1 MKDLSLK
8 NLKKFGYSTNFQKVF
23 KSCIINKNDMQIL
36 GLILL
41 IATSWYIFKLTSNF
55 LDDQTKKEL
64 DENYELFKKQFKE
77 LKNRFSKENLKL
89 IWEKYK
95 EERNTITPNDD

>member
-1 MKDLSLK
+1 
-8 NLKKFGYSTNFQKVF
+8 
-23 KSCIINKNDMQIL
+23 MQII

-41 IATSWYIFKLTSNF
+41 IATSWYILKLTSNF

-64 DENYELFKKQFKE
+64 DENFELFKKQFKD
-77 LKNRFSKENLKL
+77 LKSRFSKDNLKL

-95 EERNTITPNDD
+95 EERKAFTDKDE

>member
-1 MKDLSLK
+1 
-8 NLKKFGYSTNFQKVF
+8 
-23 KSCIINKNDMQIL
+23 MQLI

-41 IATSWYIFKLTSNF
+41 IATSWYILKLTSNF

-64 DENYELFKKQFKE
+64 DQNFELFKKNFND
-77 LKNRFSKENLKL
+77 LKSRFSKDNLKL

-95 EERNTITPNDD
+95 EERKSVTTKDD

>member
-1 MKDLSLK
+1 
-8 NLKKFGYSTNFQKVF
+8 
-23 KSCIINKNDMQIL
+23 MQII

-41 IATSWYIFKLTSNF
+41 IATSWYILKLTSNF

-64 DENYELFKKQFKE
+64 DENFELFKKNFND
-77 LKNRFSKENLKL
+77 LKNRFSKDNLKL

-95 EERNTITPNDD
+95 EERKTITNKDD

>member
-1 MKDLSLK
+1 
-8 NLKKFGYSTNFQKVF
+8 
-23 KSCIINKNDMQIL
+23 MQII

-41 IATSWYIFKLTSNF
+41 IATSWYILKLTSNF

-64 DENYELFKKQFKE
+64 DENFELFKKQFKD
-77 LKNRFSKENLKL
+77 LKSRFSKDNLKL

-95 EERNTITPNDD
+95 EERKAFTDKND

>member
-1 MKDLSLK
+1 MYYIFKKK
-8 NLKKFGYSTNFQKVF
+8 NE
-23 KSCIINKNDMQIL
+23 II

-64 DENYELFKKQFKE
+64 DENYELFKKQFND
-77 LKNRFSKENLKL
+77 LKNRFSKDNLKL

-95 EERNTITPNDD
+95 EERKTFTSKDD

>member
-1 MKDLSLK
+1 
-8 NLKKFGYSTNFQKVF
+8 
-23 KSCIINKNDMQIL
+23 MQLI

-41 IATSWYIFKLTSNF
+41 IATSWYILKLTSNF

-64 DENYELFKKQFKE
+64 DENFELFKKQFKD
-77 LKNRFSKENLKL
+77 LKSRFSKDNLKL

-95 EERNTITPNDD
+95 EERKAFTDKDE

>member
-1 MKDLSLK
+1 
-8 NLKKFGYSTNFQKVF
+8 
-23 KSCIINKNDMQIL
+23 MQII

-41 IATSWYIFKLTSNF
+41 IATSWYIIKLTSNF

-64 DENYELFKKQFKE
+64 DNNYELFKKQFNE
-77 LKNRFSKENLKL
+77 LKKRFSKDNLKL

-95 EERNTITPNDD
+95 DERKAIAKKDE

>member
-1 MKDLSLK
+1 
-8 NLKKFGYSTNFQKVF
+8 
-23 KSCIINKNDMQIL
+23 MQII

-41 IATSWYIFKLTSNF
+41 IATSWYIIKLTSNF

-64 DENYELFKKQFKE
+64 DENFELFKKQFND
-77 LKNRFSKENLKL
+77 LKSRFSKENLKL

-95 EERNTITPNDD
+95 DERKTITTKDD

>member
-1 MKDLSLK
+1 
-8 NLKKFGYSTNFQKVF
+8 
-23 KSCIINKNDMQIL
+23 MQII

-41 IATSWYIFKLTSNF
+41 IATSWYILKLTSNF

-64 DENYELFKKQFKE
+64 DENFELFKKQFKA
-77 LKNRFSKENLKL
+77 LKNRFSKDNLKL

-95 EERNTITPNDD
+95 EERKAFTDKND

>member
-1 MKDLSLK
+1 
-8 NLKKFGYSTNFQKVF
+8 
-23 KSCIINKNDMQIL
+23 MQII

-64 DENYELFKKQFKE
+64 DENYELFKKQFKD
-77 LKNRFSKENLKL
+77 LKNRFSKDNLKL

-95 EERNTITPNDD
+95 EERKTSNTKDD

>member
-1 MKDLSLK
+1 MKDLTLK
-8 NLKKFGYSTNFQKVF
+8 ILKKFGYSTNFQKVF
-23 KSCIINKNDMQIL
+23 KRCIIYKNDMQIL

-64 DENYELFKKQFKE
+64 DANFELFKKQFND
-77 LKNRFSKENLKL
+77 LKNRFSRDNLKL

-95 EERNTITPNDD
+95 EERKTIETKDD

>member
-1 MKDLSLK
+1 
-8 NLKKFGYSTNFQKVF
+8 
-23 KSCIINKNDMQIL
+23 MQII

-41 IATSWYIFKLTSNF
+41 IATSWYILKLTSNF

-64 DENYELFKKQFKE
+64 DENFELFKKNFND
-77 LKNRFSKENLKL
+77 LKNRFSKDNLKL

-95 EERNTITPNDD
+95 EERQSATTKND

>member
-1 MKDLSLK
+1 
-8 NLKKFGYSTNFQKVF
+8 
-23 KSCIINKNDMQIL
+23 MQII

-41 IATSWYIFKLTSNF
+41 IATSWYIIKLTSNF

-64 DENYELFKKQFKE
+64 DENYELFKKQFND
-77 LKNRFSKENLKL
+77 LKKRFSKENLKL

-95 EERNTITPNDD
+95 EERKTVTSKDD

>member
-1 MKDLSLK
+1 
-8 NLKKFGYSTNFQKVF
+8 
-23 KSCIINKNDMQIL
+23 MQII

-64 DENYELFKKQFKE
+64 DENYELFKKQFND
-77 LKNRFSKENLKL
+77 LKKRFSKENLKL

-95 EERNTITPNDD
+95 EERKTITTKDD

>member
-1 MKDLSLK
+1 
-8 NLKKFGYSTNFQKVF
+8 
-23 KSCIINKNDMQIL
+23 MQII

-41 IATSWYIFKLTSNF
+41 IATSWYILKLTSNF

-64 DENYELFKKQFKE
+64 DENFELFKKQFKD
-77 LKNRFSKENLKL
+77 LKSRFSKDNLKL

-95 EERNTITPNDD
+95 EERKAFKDKDD

>member
-1 MKDLSLK
+1 
-8 NLKKFGYSTNFQKVF
+8 
-23 KSCIINKNDMQIL
+23 MQII

-41 IATSWYIFKLTSNF
+41 IATSWYILKLTSNF

-64 DENYELFKKQFKE
+64 DENFELFKKQFKD
-77 LKNRFSKENLKL
+77 LKSRFSKDNLKL

-95 EERNTITPNDD
+95 EERKTIITKDD

>member
-1 MKDLSLK
+1 
-8 NLKKFGYSTNFQKVF
+8 
-23 KSCIINKNDMQIL
+23 MQII

-41 IATSWYIFKLTSNF
+41 IATSWYILKLTSNF

-64 DENYELFKKQFKE
+64 DENFELFKKQFKD
-77 LKNRFSKENLKL
+77 LKNRFSRDNLKL

-95 EERNTITPNDD
+95 EERKAFTDKDD

>member
-1 MKDLSLK
+1 
-8 NLKKFGYSTNFQKVF
+8 
-23 KSCIINKNDMQIL
+23 MQII

-41 IATSWYIFKLTSNF
+41 IATRWYIFKLTSNF

-64 DENYELFKKQFKE
+64 DENYELFKKQFNDIKQ
-77 LKNRFSKENLKL
+77 RFSKDNLKL

-95 EERNTITPNDD
+95 EERKTIKSKDD

>member
-1 MKDLSLK
+1 
-8 NLKKFGYSTNFQKVF
+8 
-23 KSCIINKNDMQIL
+23 MQLI

-55 LDDQTKKEL
+55 LDDQTKREL
-64 DENYELFKKQFKE
+64 DENYELFKKQFKD
-77 LKNRFSKENLKL
+77 LINRFSKDNLKL

-95 EERNTITPNDD
+95 EERKTSSTKDD

>member
-1 MKDLSLK
+1 
-8 NLKKFGYSTNFQKVF
+8 
-23 KSCIINKNDMQIL
+23 MQII

-41 IATSWYIFKLTSNF
+41 IATSWYIIKLTSNF

-64 DENYELFKKQFKE
+64 DNNYELFKKQFNE
-77 LKNRFSKENLKL
+77 LKKRFSKDNLKL

-95 EERNTITPNDD
+95 EERNTIATKDD

>member
-1 MKDLSLK
+1 
-8 NLKKFGYSTNFQKVF
+8 
-23 KSCIINKNDMQIL
+23 MQII

-41 IATSWYIFKLTSNF
+41 IVTSWYIFKLTSNF

-64 DENYELFKKQFKE
+64 DENFELLKKQFND
-77 LKNRFSKENLKL
+77 LKKRFSKDNLKL

-95 EERNTITPNDD
+95 DERKNIPSKDD

>member
-1 MKDLSLK
+1 
-8 NLKKFGYSTNFQKVF
+8 
-23 KSCIINKNDMQIL
+23 MQLI

-41 IATSWYIFKLTSNF
+41 IATSWYILKLTSNF

-64 DENYELFKKQFKE
+64 DENFELFKKNFND
-77 LKNRFSKENLKL
+77 LKNRFSKDNLKL

-95 EERNTITPNDD
+95 EERQSVTTKDD

>member
-1 MKDLSLK
+1 
-8 NLKKFGYSTNFQKVF
+8 
-23 KSCIINKNDMQIL
+23 MQII

-41 IATSWYIFKLTSNF
+41 IATSWYILKLTSNF

-64 DENYELFKKQFKE
+64 DENFELFKKQFKD
-77 LKNRFSKENLKL
+77 LKNRFSKDNLKL

-95 EERNTITPNDD
+95 EERKAFTDKND